1 MQEFENIEEM
11 IQHAKKKALRLLEV
25 QDRTE
30 QQLYQ
35 KLIEQGYP
43 ESVVEQAIFYVK
55 SFHYIDDSRYAGNYV
70 RYRQET
76 KSKRQLKLEL
86 YKKGVPSDVVEQ
98 VLEEEYEGDERE
110 LIRRHMEK
118 KHFCI
123 ENADVKERNR
133 MIGYLL
139 RRGFSLEDIR
149 CCMKMNMDEM

>member
-98 VLEEEYEGDERE
+98 VLEEEYEGVS
-110 LIRRHMEK
+110 IS
-118 KHFCI
+118 FIWNAGI
-123 ENADVKERNR
+123 EGEGNDKGIEE
-133 MIGYLL
+133 
-139 RRGFSLEDIR
+139 FSSRLGITSVTKVD
-149 CCMKMNMDEM
+149 